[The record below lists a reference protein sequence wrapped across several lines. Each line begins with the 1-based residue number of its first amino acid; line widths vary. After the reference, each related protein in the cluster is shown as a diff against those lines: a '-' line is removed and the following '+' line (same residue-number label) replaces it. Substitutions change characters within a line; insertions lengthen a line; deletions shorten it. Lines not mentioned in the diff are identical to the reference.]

1 MDFCWFAYFFKKDE
15 LLEKMKQRKREED
28 TKVKTDKEEKTKKI
42 KDKQNKESAE
52 AESKLLSN
60 IQKELNK

>member
-28 TKVKTDKEEKTKKI
+28 TKVKTKKI

>member
-1 MDFCWFAYFFKKDE
+1 LK
-15 LLEKMKQRKREED
+15 RRREED
-28 TKVKTDKEEKTKKI
+28 KKIKNIIDKDEKTKKI

-52 AESKLLSN
+52 AETKLLSN